1 MIRSMTGYGRHQEVI
16 DGRDVL
22 VEIRSVNHRFYEF
35 SARVPRAYGYLEG
48 KLKSI
53 LGGKITRGKVEVNV
67 SIFNADGKEALIE
80 ANRSIAQGYIDAL
93 RNVNKEL
100 KLEDDISLSHIMRLQ
115 DVFIIKNVVDDEEE
129 IWNCVHIVAEKAL
142 QKFLSMREI
151 EGESLKEDI
160 LSRIDTISDIVTNIN
175 ERSPEICKEYQEKL
189 YSKITEILQTTSI
202 DEQRIL
208 TEVAIFAEKTAID
221 EEIVRLD
228 SHVKQFVTILES
240 GGTVGRKLDFLVQE
254 LNREINTIGSKAHDI
269 DITQMVVEIKSEI
282 EKIREQIQNI
292 E

>member
-1 MIRSMTGYGRHQEVI
+1 MIRSMTGYGRYQEVI
-16 DGRDVL
+16 DGRDIL

-48 KLKSI
+48 KLKSM
-53 LGGKITRGKVEVNV
+53 LGGEITRGKVEVNV

-80 ANRSIAQGYIDAL
+80 ANRSIAEGYVNAL

-100 KLEDDISLSHIMRLQ
+100 GLEDDIALSHIMRLQ
-115 DVFIIKNVVDDEEE
+115 DVFIIQNVVDDEEE
-129 IWNCVHIVAEKAL
+129 IWDCVRVVAENSL

-160 LSRIDTISDIVTNIN
+160 LSRIDTVSGIVAAIN
-175 ERSPEICKEYQEKL
+175 ERTPDLCKEYKEKL
-189 YSKITEILQTTSI
+189 YSKITELLQTTNI
-202 DEQRIL
+202 DEQRVL

-221 EEIVRLD
+221 EEIVRLE
-228 SHVKQFVTILES
+228 SHVKQFITILES
-240 GGTVGRKLDFLVQE
+240 GGAVGRKLDFLVQE
-254 LNREINTIGSKAHDI
+254 LNREVNTIGSKAHDI
-269 DITQMVVEIKSEI
+269 DITRMVVEIKSEI

>member
-48 KLKSI
+48 KLKSM

-129 IWNCVHIVAEKAL
+129 IWDCVHIVAEKAL

>member
-1 MIRSMTGYGRHQEVI
+1 MIRSMTGYGRYQEVI
-16 DGRDVL
+16 DGRDIL

-48 KLKSI
+48 KLKSM
-53 LGGKITRGKVEVNV
+53 LGGEITRGKVEVNV

-80 ANRSIAQGYIDAL
+80 ANRSIAEGYVNAL

-100 KLEDDISLSHIMRLQ
+100 GLEDDIALSHIMRLQ
-115 DVFIIKNVVDDEEE
+115 DVFIIQNVVDDEEE
-129 IWNCVHIVAEKAL
+129 IWDCVRVVAENSL

-160 LSRIDTISDIVTNIN
+160 LSRIDTVSGIVAAIN
-175 ERSPEICKEYQEKL
+175 ERTPDLCKEYKEKL
-189 YSKITEILQTTSI
+189 YSKITELLQTTNI
-202 DEQRIL
+202 DEQRVL

-221 EEIVRLD
+221 EEIVRLE
-228 SHVKQFVTILES
+228 SHVKQFITILES
-240 GGTVGRKLDFLVQE
+240 GGAVGRKLDFLVQE

-269 DITQMVVEIKSEI
+269 DITRMVVEIKSEI

>member
-1 MIRSMTGYGRHQEVI
+1 MIRSMTGYGRYQEII
-16 DGRDVL
+16 DGRDIL

-48 KLKSI
+48 KLKSM

-80 ANRSIAQGYIDAL
+80 ANRSIAEGYIDAL

-100 KLEDDISLSHIMRLQ
+100 GLEDDISLSHIMRLQ
-115 DVFIIKNVVDDEEE
+115 DVFIIQNVVDDEEE
-129 IWNCVHIVAEKAL
+129 IWDCVRGVAEKAL

-151 EGESLKEDI
+151 EGESLKTDI
-160 LSRIDTISDIVTNIN
+160 LSRLNTVSGTVKAIN
-175 ERSPEICKEYQEKL
+175 ERTPDLCKEYQEKL
-189 YSKITEILQTTSI
+189 YSRITELLQSTNV
-202 DEQRIL
+202 DDQRVL
-208 TEVAIFAEKTAID
+208 TEVAIFAEKTAVD
-221 EEIVRLD
+221 EEIVRLE
-228 SHVKQFVTILES
+228 SHVKQFITILES
-240 GGTVGRKLDFLVQE
+240 GGAVGRKLDFLVQE

-269 DITQMVVEIKSEI
+269 EITRMVVDIKSEI

>member
-48 KLKSI
+48 KLKSM

>member
-1 MIRSMTGYGRHQEVI
+1 MIRSMTGYGRYQEVI

-48 KLKSI
+48 NLKSM

-80 ANRSIAQGYIDAL
+80 ANQSIAEGYINAL
-93 RNVNKEL
+93 RCVNKEL
-100 KLEDDISLSHIMRLQ
+100 GLEDDIALSHIMRLQ
-115 DVFIIKNVVDDEEE
+115 DVFIVKNVVDDEEE
-129 IWNCVHIVAEKAL
+129 IWECVRAVAENAL
-142 QKFLSMREI
+142 ERFLYMREV
-151 EGESLKEDI
+151 EGESLKADI
-160 LSRIDTISDIVTNIN
+160 LSRLNVIGGIVTTIN
-175 ERSPEICKEYQEKL
+175 DRSPELCKDYQERL
-189 YSKITEILQTTSI
+189 YAKITELLGATNV

-208 TEVAIFAEKTAID
+208 TEVAIFAEKTAVD
-221 EEIVRLD
+221 EEIVRLE
-228 SHVKQFVTILES
+228 SHIEQFITILES
-240 GGTVGRKLDFLVQE
+240 GGAVGRKLDFLVQE

-269 DITQMVVEIKSEI
+269 DITRMVVEIKSEI